1 MIILLA
7 HKNKQGNGAGML
19 HKTMLEVNN
28 KSLGGRGGGAHL
40 FGTCTNFSEMLVFRK
55 VLRTYM

>member
-28 KSLGGRGGGAHL
+28 KSLGGRGGGL
-40 FGTCTNFSEMLVFRK
+40 IYLVRVQIFPK
-55 VLRTYM
+55 C